1 MTRSPIELFW
11 TAKNNHEQLFNE
23 FIICHLKACSTEHCG
38 PSLEGRVARLDLDL
52 DLEDLD
58 LEEGKLR
65 SEGKP

>member
-1 MTRSPIELFW
+1 M
-11 TAKNNHEQLFNE
+11 
-23 FIICHLKACSTEHCG
+23 CHLKACSTEHCG